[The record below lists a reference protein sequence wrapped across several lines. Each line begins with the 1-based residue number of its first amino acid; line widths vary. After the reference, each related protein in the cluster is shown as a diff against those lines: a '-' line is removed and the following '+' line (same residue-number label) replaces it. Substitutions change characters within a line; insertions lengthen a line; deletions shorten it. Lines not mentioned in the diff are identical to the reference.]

1 MEQYADFAYYYDKLT
16 YDVEYE
22 KIADFVKKIFDK
34 YAERDVSLVCD
45 LACGT
50 GTVCNLM
57 ADSGFD
63 MIGVDF
69 SPSMLNIA
77 MEKRGERN
85 ILYLNQDISDFELY
99 GTVDAFLCLLD
110 SVNHLDCEEDFER
123 MFNYANNYLNPDGLF
138 IFDVN
143 SPYKFENIL
152 SDNVFTYD
160 SDDIYYVWENDFD
173 KDEGICTFYLT
184 FFVNENGLYRR
195 FDEQHTERV
204 YTDEKIRKTAEK
216 NGFEIV
222 GTFGKNYDF
231 KSPNFDEER
240 IFYVAK
246 KIKNVKM
253 EK

>member
-1 MEQYADFAYYYDKLT
+1 M
-16 YDVEYE
+16 
-22 KIADFVKKIFDK
+22 KKIFDK
-34 YAERDVSLVCD
+34 YAERNVSLVCD

-50 GTVCNLM
+50 GTVCNLL

-110 SVNHLDCEEDFER
+110 SVNHLDCEDDFER

-143 SPYKFENIL
+143 SPYKFEKY
-152 SDNVFTYD
+152 FCRT
-160 SDDIYYVWENDFD
+160 
-173 KDEGICTFYLT
+173 T
-184 FFVNENGLYRR
+184 FFY
-195 FDEQHTERV
+195 
-204 YTDEKIRKTAEK
+204 I
-216 NGFEIV
+216 
-222 GTFGKNYDF
+222 
-231 KSPNFDEER
+231 
-240 IFYVAK
+240 
-246 KIKNVKM
+246 
-253 EK
+253 

>member
-1 MEQYADFAYYYDKLT
+1 MEQYLDFAYYYDKLT
-16 YDVEYE
+16 YDVEYK
-22 KIADFVKKIFDK
+22 KIADFIGKIFDK
-34 YAERDVSLVCD
+34 YAKNDVSLVCD

-50 GTVCNLM
+50 GTVCNLLS
-57 ADSGFD
+57 DFGLD
-63 MIGVDF
+63 MIGIDF

-110 SVNHLDCEEDFER
+110 SVNHLDNERDFER
-123 MFNYANNYLNPDGLF
+123 MFNLANNYLNPNGLF

-143 SPYKFENIL
+143 SPYKFENVL
-152 SDNVFTYD
+152 ADNVFTYD

-173 KDEGICTFYLT
+173 KENGLCTFYLT
-184 FFVNENGLYRR
+184 FFVDENGLYRR

-204 YTDEKIRKTAEK
+204 YDDFKIRETAEK

-222 GTFGKNYDF
+222 GTFGGNYDF
-231 KSPNFDEER
+231 ALPKEDEER
-240 IFYVAK
+240 IFYVAQK
-246 KIKNVKM
+246 VKNVKM